1 MGRKKKRQK
10 KTNVPILRADG
21 TYEMKVSLGKINDRN
36 IYTKLYAPTNDTLM
50 ARYYQWKEKYSFFDL
65 KPESLMPMSEWGEY
79 WLNEIKGPLIAISTK
94 ANYGYFIKHYI
105 NPYLGDKALIKIT
118 TEDIERMAAKL
129 SIMKRLKKSNRK
141 RGLKD
146 STINEILI
154 VLKQLFNYAIG
165 QGYIVENPY
174 DNVKR
179 IHAAAYVASAYNLDE
194 VKKYLSVV
202 KQDERWSD
210 FFHLEFFSGL
220 RKSEICALKW
230 SDYNEKTGEL
240 FVKRIVKYYK
250 GECIVSGTKTRA
262 GKRLIILPQIAT
274 EILNKRKEN
283 SYSEWVFPKFNDV
296 KLPLDPAGISDKHKQ
311 FVKKANIRYIR
322 FHDIRHT
329 FATQSLING
338 VDIQTLSM
346 IMGHAEPTIT
356 LTTYTHN
363 NMDLQ
368 RKASEFTCDYAKRIL
383 GGLL

>member
-230 SDYNEKTGEL
+230 SD
-240 FVKRIVKYYK
+240 
-250 GECIVSGTKTRA
+250 
-262 GKRLIILPQIAT
+262 
-274 EILNKRKEN
+274 
-283 SYSEWVFPKFNDV
+283 
-296 KLPLDPAGISDKHKQ
+296 
-311 FVKKANIRYIR
+311 
-322 FHDIRHT
+322 
-329 FATQSLING
+329 
-338 VDIQTLSM
+338 
-346 IMGHAEPTIT
+346 
-356 LTTYTHN
+356 
-363 NMDLQ
+363 
-368 RKASEFTCDYAKRIL
+368 
-383 GGLL
+383 